1 MFISKKYKESRRAEL
16 ERAILMWENELK
28 ENEQLLEDIKN
39 NYLPLREKCREII
52 ISYNLNYFPLCNVLG
67 VAYEDEELRVIVNN
81 VKWSFWDGERTILTG
96 ETLLDETIQIRGLRL
111 DRHEADLIRKLEDP
125 TNYIA
130 LIISRNKE
138 SIKIRKELLNELKEK
153 EK

>member
-1 MFISKKYKESRRAEL
+1 MFISKKHKESRRAEL

-52 ISYNLNYFPLCNVLG
+52 ISHNLNYFPLRNVLG

-111 DRHEADLIRKLEDP
+111 DRYDVSLIRRLEDP
-125 TNYIA
+125 TEYIGT
-130 LIISRNKE
+130 IISRHKE
-138 SIKIRKELLNELKEK
+138 TIKIRKELLNELKEK